1 MTPDYRVVVNGT
13 NITPKINGKLISLTL
28 TDERSDKADQ
38 LDITLDDS
46 AGQLAI
52 PPRNAS
58 IELWLGYKN
67 ALVNKGTYTLDEI
80 IHSGPPDVITL
91 RARSADFKG
100 PLKTKREQSW
110 HNISLGDLLTSV
122 AKRNRLLAAINPAL
136 AAVLVDHL
144 DQTNESDINLINRL
158 GKHYGAIATVKAG
171 RLLFAPA
178 GEGKTASGTA
188 LAGVIINRRDGD
200 THTYTQTDRDSDYS
214 GVQANWNEK
223 KYAQLKHEIAGEAGN
238 LKTLR
243 HTYQN
248 QKEAQTA
255 AANEWRTLQYQT
267 ASLSLTL
274 ANGNAELIPETPL
287 TAQGFKTEIDATR
300 WNIARLVHSLG
311 DGGFTTAVE
320 CEVLGEGG
328 SERAE

>member
-1 MTPDYRVVVNGT
+1 MTPDYRIVVNGS
-13 NITPKINGKLISLTL
+13 NITPKISGRLITLTL

-46 AGQLAI
+46 DGLLAI

-58 IELWLGYKN
+58 IELWLGYKD

-80 IHSGPPDVITL
+80 SHSGPPDVVTL

-110 HNISLGDLLTSV
+110 HDITLGDLLTSV
-122 AKRNRLLAAINPAL
+122 AKRNDLTAAINPAL
-136 AAVLVDHL
+136 AGVRVEHL

-158 GKHYGAIATVKAG
+158 GQHYGAIATVKAG
-171 RLLFAPA
+171 RLLFAPT
-178 GEGKTASGTA
+178 GEGKTASGRLIAAAT
-188 LAGVIINRRDGD
+188 IRRDQGD
-200 THTYTQTDRDSDYS
+200 AHSYTLTDRDSDYS

-223 KYAQLKHEIAGEAGN
+223 KYAQLEHEIAGAAGN

-243 HTYQN
+243 HTYPN
-248 QKEAQTA
+248 QQEAQTA
-255 AANEWRTLQYQT
+255 AANQWRIMQYQT

-274 ANGNAELIPETPL
+274 ANGNAALYPETPV
-287 TAQGFKTEIDATR
+287 TVQGFKAEIDNTR
-300 WNIARLVHSLG
+300 WTIARLVHSVG
-311 DGGFTTAVE
+311 DGGFTTGIE
-320 CEVLGEGG
+320 LEVAGE
-328 SERAE
+328 E